1 MGFEQSTV
9 KPLVTNGQV
18 DWKGS
23 GIEMTDFLGAAAPAF
38 LFIGPFI
45 VLAIGAALFGVDSR
59 PGIDDAGPRRWM
71 P

>member
-1 MGFEQSTV
+1 M
-9 KPLVTNGQV
+9 
-18 DWKGS
+18 
-23 GIEMTDFLGAAAPAF
+23 MDFLGIAAPAL

-45 VLAIGAALFGVDSR
+45 VVAIGAALFGVDSR